1 MGYYDDHS
9 PTRQQKQ
16 QRRRWVMPTIVGG
29 ILGAVLVLLALP
41 ALVQTELLPYDMT
54 IPEDESGL
62 VEDDQE
68 LTGGTT
74 KNVQLD
80 VNTQITDVVEKVT
93 PSVVGVVNLQ
103 TRQDFWQQEGDS
115 AQQAGVGSGV
125 IYKKEDGTAYVVTNN
140 HVIEGAS
147 EIEVVLADETRVK
160 AQLIGGDLF
169 TDLAVLKM
177 PAEQVEQVAELGTSE
192 NLKVGEPAIA
202 IGNPLGLSFAGS
214 VTQGIISGKE
224 RAIPQD
230 FNGDGMEDWQA
241 EVIQTD
247 AAINPGNSGGA
258 LINIDGQLIGI
269 NSMKIA
275 QSSVEGIG
283 FAIPIDSAKPIID
296 ELEQFGQVNRPYIGI
311 EAYGLNEVPT
321 SEWSDTLNLPQDV
334 DGGLYIRSIRQMSP
348 AAKAGLEPLDVITA
362 LDGEPVRDIIDLR
375 KYLYNEKDPGDEME
389 ITYYRDGEQDAT
401 TLTLGSQE

>member
-62 VEDDQE
+62 VEDDQG

-177 PAEQVEQVAELGTSE
+177 PADQVDQVAELGTSE

-296 ELEQFGQVNRPYIGI
+296 ELEQYGQVNRPYIGI

-321 SEWSDTLNLPQDV
+321 SEWNNTLNLPQDV

-375 KYLYNEKDPGDEME
+375 KYLYNEKNPGDEME
-389 ITYYRDGEQDAT
+389 ITYYRDGEQDTT

>member
-62 VEDDQE
+62 VEDDQG

-125 IYKKEDGTAYVVTNN
+125 IYKKEDDTAYVVTNN

-177 PAEQVEQVAELGTSE
+177 PADQVDQVAELGTSE

-275 QSSVEGIG
+275 QSAVEGIG

-296 ELEQFGQVNRPYIGI
+296 ELEQYGQVNRPYIGI

-321 SEWSDTLNLPQDV
+321 SEWNNTLNLPQDV

-389 ITYYRDGEQDAT
+389 ITYYRDGEQATT